1 MIRRGYHRV
10 PARRHALTLLE
21 LLLVL
26 SLLVV
31 LVSVC
36 WPALQRPM
44 ADRRLRMAADQ
55 VRTEWIRS
63 RLDAIRSGHACLF
76 RCVPWG
82 GMYSLTRLNS
92 DESLTDEEALGDTGS
107 LETAEES
114 DDSMRRRLR
123 ALPEGVSFVPAEAGA
138 ETHPD
143 AALVASERGSE
154 DESDWSEPILFYP
167 DGTTSTARLMLEN
180 TYGRRIELSL
190 RGLTGVVSVGSVLGV
205 RE

>member
-1 MIRRGYHRV
+1 MISRSYHRV
-10 PARRHALTLLE
+10 PGRRHALTLLE

-31 LVSVC
+31 LASVC

-76 RCVPWG
+76 RCIPGDEV
-82 GMYSLTRLNS
+82 YSLTRPKS
-92 DESLTDEEALGDTGS
+92 DESPMDEEALGDTGR
-107 LETAEES
+107 LETAEET
-114 DDSMRRRLR
+114 DDSMRRRR
-123 ALPEGVSFVPAEAGA
+123 HTLPEGVFFVPPPAGS
-138 ETHPD
+138 ETHADPT
-143 AALVASERGSE
+143 LVASDRASE
-154 DESDWSEPILFYP
+154 EESGWSEPILFYP

-180 TYGRRIELSL
+180 TYGRCIELSL
-190 RGLTGVVSVGSVLGV
+190 RGLTGVVTVGSVLEVG
-205 RE
+205 E